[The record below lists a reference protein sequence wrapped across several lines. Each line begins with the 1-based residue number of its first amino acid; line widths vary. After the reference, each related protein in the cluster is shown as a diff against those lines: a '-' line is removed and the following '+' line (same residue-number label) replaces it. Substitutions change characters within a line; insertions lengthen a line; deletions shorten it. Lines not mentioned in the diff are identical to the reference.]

1 MNEQDMRNE
10 SQKYLD
16 EMMKFYSM
24 NKNASIST
32 QENNIQEP
40 VEDSVRT
47 TTDELKEAPPES
59 VSLENETSQI
69 KEDIADEELNEP
81 NPEEMEFEELQP
93 QPVKKES
100 ESIENRFP
108 TPVIPEFIRQQSEE
122 PSSPNVAKNNSQDYS
137 KMSVEHTSENA
148 NTPYTDYGFLKV
160 ETRTGDNGIP
170 VPNAAIT
177 VVRKNGNEEELVFS
191 GVTNESGSIEK
202 IKLPAPV
209 NLKTNSPESFQ
220 NYAIY
225 TVSAFL
231 DGFYR
236 EISADVPVF
245 AGVTSIQRFN
255 LIPMPFNF
263 DDNGKSI
270 VFENTEPIF

>member
-1 MNEQDMRNE
+1 MNEQNIHSD

-32 QENNIQEP
+32 QESHTEEP
-40 VEDSVRT
+40 AEKGEKT
-47 TTDELKEAPPES
+47 APPEQAPPES
-59 VSLENETSQI
+59 AALENEPAQI
-69 KEDIADEELNEP
+69 QEDIADEEVNEP
-81 NPEEMEFEELQP
+81 QPEKMEFEELRQ
-93 QPVKKES
+93 QPVQNKPE
-100 ESIENRFP
+100 IPENRFP
-108 TPVIPEFIRQQSEE
+108 EPVIPEFIRQQSPE
-122 PSSPNVAKNNSQDYS
+122 PVSPNMNRNNSQDYG
-137 KMSVEHTSENA
+137 KMSAEHTPNDGKI
-148 NTPYTDYGFLKV
+148 PYTDYGFLKV
-160 ETRTGDNGIP
+160 ETRTGDNGMP

-177 VVRKNGNEEELVFS
+177 VVRKNGKEEELVFS
-191 GVTNESGSIEK
+191 GVTDESGSIEK
-202 IKLPAPV
+202 IRLPAPP
-209 NLKTNSPESFQ
+209 NLKTNAPESFQ

-231 DGFYR
+231 KGFYR

-245 AGVTSIQRFN
+245 SGVTSIQRFN

-270 VFENTEPIF
+270 TFENTEPIF